1 MPYEKKMMMSPRS
14 LFETLNIMSLRAL
27 FGISLCTF
35 LVFFSCFNSSSLLAE
50 ELEPTS
56 TVSENNTGNE
66 LITESSIEES
76 PAQVMRTFNKKAEQE
91 TESDIVKLDDKDKQ
105 LVMFVLAIP
114 LLCLLLATGALGIAM
129 GIYGKPVFVAHMVC
143 AGLSITLAIAHAVV
157 GLVWFYPF

>member
-1 MPYEKKMMMSPRS
+1 MMNPRS
-14 LFETLNIMSLRAL
+14 LFETLNISSPNAL
-27 FGISLCTF
+27 LGICLCIL
-35 LVFFSCFNSSSLLAE
+35 LVFLSCFNSSSLLAE

-56 TVSENNTGNE
+56 TVSEINTGNK
-66 LITESSIEES
+66 LSAESSIEES